1 MECLYGLH
9 PIVKI
14 ELNCQSVA
22 SLCCRRVSLWA
33 NHGEGWSLASGT
45 SKLKHCWSLPCDFL
59 TFPQTSIFCAV
70 KSSVSPARTAC
81 FLPDI
86 SYETRDALYT
96 SKLPVLHFGKC
107 TLAVPSISLHFSAGK
122 STSPFNYQ
130 LHAFSWTCGRSPNK
144 DAFMPGKSGCL
155 NGLEYFCFWWK
166 RAVALSHGRERFK
179 EGKLFS
185 AWTTVSSKVWYG

>member
-1 MECLYGLH
+1 M
-9 PIVKI
+9 
-14 ELNCQSVA
+14 
-22 SLCCRRVSLWA
+22 
-33 NHGEGWSLASGT
+33 
-45 SKLKHCWSLPCDFL
+45 
-59 TFPQTSIFCAV
+59 

-86 SYETRDALYT
+86 SYETWDALYT

-130 LHAFSWTCGRSPNK
+130 LHAVSWTSGRSPNK
-144 DAFMPGKSGCL
+144 DAFMPGKSGGL

-166 RAVALSHGRERFK
+166 RAVALSHGREDSKKESCSVHGLRYHLRF
-179 EGKLFS
+179 GMGS
-185 AWTTVSSKVWYG
+185 PVAWAVQPVSGIWGRTWKFIAYPGFLNLRIPSLPLPVWCSTVL